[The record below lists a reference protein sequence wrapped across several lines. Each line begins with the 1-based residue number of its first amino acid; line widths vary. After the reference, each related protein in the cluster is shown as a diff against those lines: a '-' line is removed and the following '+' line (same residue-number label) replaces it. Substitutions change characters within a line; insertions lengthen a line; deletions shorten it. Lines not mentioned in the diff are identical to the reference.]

1 MLYIISTPIG
11 NLSDISLRASD
22 TLKKCSLILAE
33 DSRISRKLL
42 DFLGIKDK
50 KIVSFYDDIEEKKIP
65 EIIRFLEDDMN
76 IALIS
81 DAGTPLLSDPGYQ
94 LIKKCQQ
101 KNLAFTAVPGPSAI
115 INALVLSG
123 LRVDKFCFVGFMPKK
138 ISKRKEKL
146 QNIKS
151 FDGSKI
157 VFESARRLVDL
168 LETIEELYGSDCQVA
183 VCREMTKIY
192 EKVTR
197 GRVDQVKDMV
207 KLANGRGEVTVV
219 FI

>member
-11 NLSDISLRASD
+11 NLSDIGLRASD
-22 TLKKCSLILAE
+22 TLRKCSLILAE
-33 DSRISRKLL
+33 DSRISRRLL
-42 DFLGIKDK
+42 DFLGIKTK
-50 KIVSFYDDIEEKKIP
+50 KIISFYDDVEEKKIP
-65 EIIRFLEDDMN
+65 EIVKLLEDGSD

-101 KNLAFTAVPGPSAI
+101 KGLALTAIPGPSAI

-123 LRVDKFCFVGFMPKK
+123 LRVDKFCFVGFLPKK
-138 ISKRKEKL
+138 INKRKEKL
-146 QNIKS
+146 QKLKS

-157 VFESARRLVDL
+157 VFESARRLVNL
-168 LETIEELYGSDCQVA
+168 LEIIEELYGFDCQVA
-183 VCREMTKIY
+183 VCREMTKIH
-192 EKVTR
+192 ENVIR
-197 GRVDQVKDMV
+197 GGVGQVKDII
-207 KLANGRGEVTVV
+207 KLADDRGEVTVV